1 MQNAKLKKSE
11 SGGLGAEQLKM
22 QNSKCK
28 IEKAL
33 EAELGAAQLKMQ
45 NSKCKINKGL
55 EAELGAEQLKMQHAK
70 CNSDKSRA
78 GIKKGRES
86 RATNATP
93 THAHSQFLIFNF

>member
-45 NSKCKINKGL
+45 
-55 EAELGAEQLKMQHAK
+55 HAK

-93 THAHSQFLIFNF
+93 THAHSQFLIFIF